1 MKMEILIIC
10 LILLLFALLVFMAV
24 RSEKSLIRSWLLLAV
39 TEAEK
44 QLGSGT
50 GQQKLKRVYLW
61 FTERFPVAS
70 FFVAFETFSGWVD
83 AALEVMEQIL
93 ECREDN
99 SGEN

>member
-1 MKMEILIIC
+1 MEILIIC
-10 LILLLFALLVFMAV
+10 LISLLFALLVVIAI
-24 RSEKSLIRSWLLLAV
+24 RSEKSVIRSWLLLAV

-70 FFVAFETFSGWVD
+70 FFVAFETYSKWVD
-83 AALEVMEQIL
+83 TALEVMEQIL
-93 ECREDN
+93 ECKEGNGGKD
-99 SGEN
+99 

>member
-1 MKMEILIIC
+1 MEILIIC
-10 LILLLFALLVFMAV
+10 LILLLFALLVFFAV

-61 FTERFPVAS
+61 FTERFPIVS
-70 FFVAFETFSGWVD
+70 FFVAFETFSKWVD

-93 ECREDN
+93 ECKED
-99 SGEN
+99 SYEKD